1 MTQKRIDQNGQEL
14 FCGERQRA
22 DGRYEYIYRNREG
35 LRKSIYAYNLS
46 ELRVKESG
54 IMYMESVNIN
64 KQIRNLTLNDQ
75 FELWIASKQYLRRS
89 TLSGYRSSYDCYI
102 RNSLGKKLLFEIT
115 TFDIKAYYSNLK
127 YCRRLSEQTVSRVQ
141 NIMYQ
146 TLQSGVDNGVIPR
159 NPAEKVLKGQ
169 RGNCSKHKSSREGLY
184 LDQAN
189 ALLDH
194 IADSERYNYWYPMI
208 YTFINTGLR
217 ISELAGLRWCDID
230 LEDGYI
236 DVNHALVEYAS
247 DHKSGLHI
255 NLPKTPAGAR
265 RIPLSAK
272 SISVLKMEKNNQLSR
287 GLKCNASIDDYTDF
301 VFLNKFGG
309 PVRQADIN
317 RFLVRIVDDYN
328 KNCRYDKNG
337 KPIILPKIT
346 THWFR
351 HTFANILCQKEVSI
365 KTSQR
370 LLGHDDIS
378 TTMDIYTHV
387 SDTNVR
393 DEFLDKWDLSLQTE
407 SDVN

>member
-1 MTQKRIDQNGQEL
+1 MTQKRFDNRGQEL
-14 FCGERQRA
+14 FCGERQRT
-22 DGRYEYIYRNREG
+22 DGRYEYIYRDREG
-35 LRKSIYAYNLS
+35 LRKSIYAYDLT
-46 ELRVKESG
+46 ELRIKESG
-54 IMYMESVNIN
+54 VMYMESVNIN
-64 KQIRNLTLNDQ
+64 RQIRNLTLNDQ
-75 FELWIASKQYLRRS
+75 FELWIASKQDLRRS
-89 TLSGYRSSYDCYI
+89 TLSGYRFDYDCYI
-102 RNSLGKKLLFEIT
+102 RNSLGKELVYEIT
-115 TFDIKAYYSNLK
+115 TFDIKSYYVTLK
-127 YCRRLSEQTVSRVQ
+127 YSRRLSAETISRVQ

-159 NPAEKVLKGQ
+159 NPAEKALKGQ
-169 RGNCSKHKSSREGLY
+169 RRSHSKHKSNREGLY

-194 IADSERYNYWYPMI
+194 IANSERYKNWYPMI

-230 LEDGYI
+230 LKDGYI

-247 DHKSGLHI
+247 DHKSCMHI
-255 NLPKTPAGAR
+255 HLPKTPAGIR
-265 RIPLSAK
+265 KIPLSPK
-272 SISVLKMEKNNQLSR
+272 GISSLRMEKDNQRKR
-287 GLKCNASIDDYTDF
+287 GIKCKVIIDGYTDF
-301 VFLNKFGG
+301 VFINKCGR
-309 PVRQADIN
+309 PVRQSDVN

-328 KNCRYDKNG
+328 KHCCFDKYG
-337 KPIILPKIT
+337 RPIVLPKIT

-351 HTFANILCQKEVSI
+351 HTFANILCQKKVSI

-393 DEFLDKWDLSLQTE
+393 DEFLDKWDLSI
-407 SDVN
+407 